1 VTSRRRIVGAALVV
15 GSVLSGFVACDP
27 GARTPDATERHAASD
42 VNTEPRTTS
51 PPPTAPE
58 RTPPDEDDASVGAE
72 DVDADAREDGSA
84 DAPATSPLSAAPA
97 RFISLD
103 VDDDAWIARMRTAQ
117 STRFKPVGTSSL
129 VFKATFTGGVDA
141 AFRPR
146 TRAHSRGW
154 TSEVAAYR
162 IARALDMDQVPPA
175 VSRAFSRPELESH
188 LHADFSEDWPALDAQ
203 MMGRGEIV
211 WGALV
216 YWVPGLRDLELD
228 TPRGM
233 ATWSRWL
240 AHDAGVVSADE
251 ASLAGDLATML
262 CFDYLIAN
270 VDRWSGG
277 NVRADRSGRRVVI
290 RDHNLAFLSP
300 LPRAQHERVL
310 GHVRRVERFSRSF
323 VFALRAL
330 DESRLRASLAA
341 DPAVA
346 AGTTLLDDAQ
356 IRALFDR
363 REALLSRVAAHL
375 DAYGEVAV
383 LAFP

>member
-1 VTSRRRIVGAALVV
+1 MTSQRRIVGAALVV
-15 GSVLSGFVACDP
+15 SAMLSGFVACDP
-27 GARTPDATERHAASD
+27 RAARTPGAAERRPAND
-42 VNTEPRTTS
+42 VNTAPRTT
-51 PPPTAPE
+51 P
-58 RTPPDEDDASVGAE
+58 RDEDDASVRAD
-72 DVDADAREDGSA
+72 DVDADLRADGSV
-84 DAPATSPLSAAPA
+84 DVPAPSAPSAPSAAPA
-97 RFISLD
+97 HFISLD

-129 VFKATFTGGVDA
+129 VFKATFTGGAEA

-146 TRAHSRGW
+146 TRTHSRGW

-175 VSRAFSRPELESH
+175 VSRAFSRSELESH
-188 LHADFSEDWPALDAQ
+188 LHADFSEDWPALDEQ
-203 MMGRGEIV
+203 MMGRGDIV
-211 WGALV
+211 WGTLV

-251 ASLAGDLATML
+251 ASLAGDLGTML

-277 NVRADRSGRRVVI
+277 NVRADRTGRRVVI

-300 LPRAQHERVL
+300 LPRAQHERVI

-323 VFALRAL
+323 VLALRSL
-330 DESRLRASLAA
+330 DESRLRASLAV

>member
-1 VTSRRRIVGAALVV
+1 MTSQRRIVGAALVV
-15 GSVLSGFVACDP
+15 SAMLSGFVACDP
-27 GARTPDATERHAASD
+27 RAARTPGAAERRPAND
-42 VNTEPRTTS
+42 VNTAPRTT
-51 PPPTAPE
+51 P
-58 RTPPDEDDASVGAE
+58 RDEDDASVRAD
-72 DVDADAREDGSA
+72 DVDADVRADGSV
-84 DAPATSPLSAAPA
+84 DVPAPSAPSAPSAAPA
-97 RFISLD
+97 HFISLD

-129 VFKATFTGGVDA
+129 VFKATFTGGAEA

-146 TRAHSRGW
+146 TRTHSRGW

-162 IARALDMDQVPPA
+162 LARALGMDQVPPA
-175 VSRAFSRPELESH
+175 VSRAFSRSELESH
-188 LHADFSEDWPALDAQ
+188 LHADFSEDWPALDEQ
-203 MMGRGEIV
+203 MMGRGDIV
-211 WGALV
+211 WGTLV

-233 ATWSRWL
+233 ASWSRWL

-277 NVRADRSGRRVVI
+277 NVRADRTGRRVVI

-300 LPRAQHERVL
+300 LPRAQHERVI

-323 VFALRAL
+323 VLALRSL
-330 DESRLRASLAA
+330 DESRLRASLAV

>member
-1 VTSRRRIVGAALVV
+1 VSSQRRIVGAALVV
-15 GSVLSGFVACDP
+15 SSVLSGFVACDP
-27 GARTPDATERHAASD
+27 GARTPGAAERRAAND
-42 VNTEPRTTS
+42 VRTAPQTT
-51 PPPTAPE
+51 PPP
-58 RTPPDEDDASVGAE
+58 RTPPDQDDASVGAD
-72 DVDADAREDGSA
+72 DVDADVSADGSA
-84 DAPATSPLSAAPA
+84 DASADVPATRAPA

-129 VFKATFTGGVDA
+129 VFKTTFTGGAEA

-146 TRAHSRGW
+146 TRTHARGW

-175 VSRAFSRPELESH
+175 VSRAFSRSELESH
-188 LHADFSEDWPALDAQ
+188 LHADFSEDWPALDEQ
-203 MMGRGEIV
+203 MMGRGDIV
-211 WGALV
+211 WGSLV

-277 NVRADRSGRRVVI
+277 NVRADRTGRRVVI

-323 VFALRAL
+323 VLALRAL
-330 DESRLRASLAA
+330 DEPRLRASLAA